1 MKKVAVVGAGPS
13 GMLAGIKIKESLGD
27 KVNVVIYEKKDR
39 VGKKILASG
48 NGRCNLS
55 NTDLDMSY
63 YNNAFVNNIIKEIN
77 STNLRCYF
85 QELGLITMPD
95 SSGRIYPIT
104 DMASTVLDILLR
116 KISELQIEVK
126 TNTLVTNINKEN
138 DKYILTTNNELHP
151 FDIVI
156 LATGGKSSSYLGS
169 NGEGYALAKELGAKI
184 TPLKPG
190 LVGLK
195 TTKDSIKGLNGIRQ
209 KVNLKLFND
218 KDECIFTENGEVQF
232 KEDGISGIVVMNASR
247 VIERTNE
254 DYKLYLDL
262 LPSLTKDDIKIFFD
276 MHVELALAECLE
288 GILPKMM
295 AKLIMEKAKSFKKA
309 INLIKNYPI
318 EITGDYGFDRSQV
331 TLGGVSL
338 DCINRNLNL
347 KNHKNVYIC
356 GELLDIDG
364 KCGGYNLHFAF
375 ASGIYVAKRIIEG
388 MKNA

>member
-1 MKKVAVVGAGPS
+1 MKKVAIVGAGPS

-85 QELGLITMPD
+85 QDLGLITMPD

-209 KVNLKLFND
+209 KVNLKLFID
-218 KDECIFTENGEVQF
+218 KDECLFTENGEVVPVTVVEAGPVSITQI
-232 KEDGISGIVVMNASR
+232 KTVENDGYQAIQVGFV
-247 VIERTNE
+247 
-254 DYKLYLDL
+254 D
-262 LPSLTKDDIKIFFD
+262 
-276 MHVELALAECLE
+276 
-288 GILPKMM
+288 
-295 AKLIMEKAKSFKKA
+295 AKEKALNKPQKGHLAKA
-309 INLIKNYPI
+309 
-318 EITGDYGFDRSQV
+318 
-331 TLGGVSL
+331 GV
-338 DCINRNLNL
+338 L
-347 KNHKNVYIC
+347 KRKLKEFRV
-356 GELLDIDG
+356 D
-364 KCGGYNLHFAF
+364 
-375 ASGIYVAKRIIEG
+375 
-388 MKNA
+388 

>member
-1 MKKVAVVGAGPS
+1 MKKVAIVGAGPS

-85 QELGLITMPD
+85 QDLGLITMPD

-232 KEDGISGIVVMNASR
+232 KEDGISGIVVMNA
-247 VIERTNE
+247 
-254 DYKLYLDL
+254 
-262 LPSLTKDDIKIFFD
+262 
-276 MHVELALAECLE
+276 
-288 GILPKMM
+288 
-295 AKLIMEKAKSFKKA
+295 
-309 INLIKNYPI
+309 
-318 EITGDYGFDRSQV
+318 
-331 TLGGVSL
+331 
-338 DCINRNLNL
+338 
-347 KNHKNVYIC
+347 
-356 GELLDIDG
+356 
-364 KCGGYNLHFAF
+364 
-375 ASGIYVAKRIIEG
+375 
-388 MKNA
+388 

>member
-1 MKKVAVVGAGPS
+1 
-13 GMLAGIKIKESLGD
+13 
-27 KVNVVIYEKKDR
+27 
-39 VGKKILASG
+39 
-48 NGRCNLS
+48 
-55 NTDLDMSY
+55 MSY

-262 LPSLTKDDIKIFFD
+262 LPSLTKDDIQIFFD

-295 AKLIMEKAKSFKKA
+295 AKLIMEK
-309 INLIKNYPI
+309 
-318 EITGDYGFDRSQV
+318 
-331 TLGGVSL
+331 
-338 DCINRNLNL
+338 LNL
-347 KNHKNVYIC
+347 LRK
-356 GELLDIDG
+356 L
-364 KCGGYNLHFAF
+364 
-375 ASGIYVAKRIIEG
+375 ST
-388 MKNA
+388 

>member
-1 MKKVAVVGAGPS
+1 
-13 GMLAGIKIKESLGD
+13 
-27 KVNVVIYEKKDR
+27 
-39 VGKKILASG
+39 
-48 NGRCNLS
+48 
-55 NTDLDMSY
+55 
-63 YNNAFVNNIIKEIN
+63 
-77 STNLRCYF
+77 
-85 QELGLITMPD
+85 MPD

-262 LPSLTKDDIKIFFD
+262 LPSLTKDDIQIFFD

-331 TLGGVSL
+331 TLV
-338 DCINRNLNL
+338 
-347 KNHKNVYIC
+347 
-356 GELLDIDG
+356 
-364 KCGGYNLHFAF
+364 
-375 ASGIYVAKRIIEG
+375 
-388 MKNA
+388 

>member
-1 MKKVAVVGAGPS
+1 MKKVAIVGAGPS

-262 LPSLTKDDIKIFFD
+262 LPSLTKDDIQIFFD

-338 DCINRNLNL
+338 DCINRSLNL
-347 KNHKNVYIC
+347 KIIRMY
-356 GELLDIDG
+356 
-364 KCGGYNLHFAF
+364 
-375 ASGIYVAKRIIEG
+375 IYVE
-388 MKNA
+388 NS

>member
-1 MKKVAVVGAGPS
+1 MKKVAIVGAGPS

-126 TNTLVTNINKEN
+126 TNTLVTNIYKEN

-262 LPSLTKDDIKIFFD
+262 LPSLTKDDIQIFFD

-375 ASGIYVAKRIIEG
+375 ASGIYVAKRIIGG

>member
-1 MKKVAVVGAGPS
+1 MKKVAIVGAGPS

-262 LPSLTKDDIKIFFD
+262 LPSLTKDDIQIFFD

-318 EITGDYGFDRSQV
+318 
-331 TLGGVSL
+331 
-338 DCINRNLNL
+338 
-347 KNHKNVYIC
+347 
-356 GELLDIDG
+356 
-364 KCGGYNLHFAF
+364 
-375 ASGIYVAKRIIEG
+375 
-388 MKNA
+388 